1 MKHITPVI
9 ALLAGLFPVGAN
21 AETPPTPIRGFKPG
35 LLELSIYDMPAG
47 SFDDLG
53 RAMREYRRRQ
63 MRGEPPLPP
72 GPRADA
78 ERYLAQERAARQT
91 IIEVPDAR
99 LETYRFRPGLTP
111 EEIDTQLSLKPL
123 SLAITAGCEVMATWG
138 HKLMSKGRDT
148 SYLRRYRCADGD
160 VMDSN
165 MLMLTMGTTTF
176 KELANVDLNGIRG
189 YYTALRDADGNGHGN
204 LRWVSNNTLHNVQKS
219 GTDEA
224 VRAWLVSFAL
234 EVIAAG
240 R

>member
-1 MKHITPVI
+1 MKFIAVGL
-9 ALLAGLFPVGAN
+9 ALLAHAFSAAAADAPA
-21 AETPPTPIRGFKPG
+21 APTTGFKPG
-35 LLELSIYDMPAG
+35 LLELSVYDMPAG
-47 SFDDLG
+47 SFDNLG
-53 RAMREYRRRQ
+53 KAIREYRRRQ

-78 ERYLAQERAARQT
+78 ERYVAQELAARQT
-91 IIEVPDAR
+91 IVEVPDAR
-99 LETYRFRPGLTP
+99 LDTYPSRPGLTP
-111 EEIDTQLSLKPL
+111 EEIDTQLWLKPL
-123 SLAITAGCEVMATWG
+123 SPAITVGCEVTSTRG
-138 HKLMSKGRDT
+138 HKLMSKGRDAG
-148 SYLRRYRCADGD
+148 YLRHYRCADGD
-160 VMDSN
+160 VMDSS
-165 MLMLTMGTTTF
+165 MLMLTMGSTTF

-189 YYTALRDADGNGHGN
+189 YYHALRDAEGNGYSN